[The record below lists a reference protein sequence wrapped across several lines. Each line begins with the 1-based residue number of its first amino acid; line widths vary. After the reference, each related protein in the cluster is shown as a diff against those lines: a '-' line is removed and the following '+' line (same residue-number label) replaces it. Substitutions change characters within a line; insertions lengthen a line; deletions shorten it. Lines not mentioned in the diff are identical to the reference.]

1 MSQVADKINK
11 LLNEIPPHV
20 KLIPISK
27 TKPEN
32 TILEAYNS
40 GFKVFGWCKL

>member
-1 MSQVADKINK
+1 MGHVADKIEK

-27 TKPEN
+27 TKPEQ
-32 TILEAYNS
+32 TILEAYNY
-40 GFKVFGWCKL
+40 GYKIFG